1 MSQRGVE
8 QSGMKNLEIHAAY
21 RVNCIL
27 EFASMWIFSS
37 RTTVTFLRQS
47 WKGHNT
53 QDEESTWSA
62 Q

>member
-1 MSQRGVE
+1 MTQRGVE
-8 QSGMKNLEIHAAY
+8 ESGMKNLEKSVAY

-37 RTTVTFLRQS
+37 WTTVMFSGLS
-47 WKGHNT
+47 WKGHIA
-53 QDEESTWSA
+53 QDEE

>member
-27 EFASMWIFSS
+27 EFASVWIF
-37 RTTVTFLRQS
+37 FLADHCEVSQAELERS
-47 WKGHNT
+47 
-53 QDEESTWSA
+53 
-62 Q
+62 